1 MNMKERIEADYIR
14 EFKAK
19 NTPAIEALRMLR
31 AAIKQIEVDSRKT
44 LEEADIVDIV
54 GKELKK
60 LKDALDQFT
69 AGGRADL
76 IDKTKA
82 EMALLAV
89 YLPAQLS
96 DDDLRAVV
104 KRVVAA
110 AGEVTAKDF
119 GRIMKEVVAE
129 TKGQADGGKVSQLV
143 KEILSTPQA

>member
-1 MNMKERIEADYIR
+1 MTTRERIEADYIK

-19 NTPAIEALRMLR
+19 NAPAIEALRMLR

-44 LEEADIVDIV
+44 LEEADVVEIV
-54 GKELKK
+54 GREIKK

-76 IDKTKA
+76 MDKTKA
-82 EMALLAV
+82 EMALFQA

-96 DDDLRAVV
+96 DEELQTIVKQVV
-104 KRVVAA
+104 SA
-110 AGEVTAKDF
+110 AGEVSQKDF
-119 GRIMKEVVAE
+119 GRIMKEVVAA
-129 TKGQADGGKVSQLV
+129 TKGQADGGKVSQMV

>member
-1 MNMKERIEADYIR
+1 MNTKERIEADYIR

>member
-1 MNMKERIEADYIR
+1 MTTKERIEADYIK

-44 LEEADIVDIV
+44 LEEADIVEIV

-76 IDKTKA
+76 IDKTKV
-82 EMALLAV
+82 EMALLSV

-119 GRIMKEVVAE
+119 GRIMKDVVAE